1 MFVNELAQIKE
12 SEDKADQLKAKAKT
26 DSRKI
31 LEDANN
37 KADEIVTQA
46 ENLAKADFDSLIKM
60 GQELSNTQYD
70 EYIEQTKIQCKQMI
84 DNAKSKQESVVDM
97 IAERIVSS
105 SVNS

>member
-1 MFVNELAQIKE
+1 
-12 SEDKADQLKAKAKT
+12 
-26 DSRKI
+26 
-31 LEDANN
+31 
-37 KADEIVTQA
+37 
-46 ENLAKADFDSLIKM
+46 M

-84 DNAKSKQESVVDM
+84 DNAKSKQESVVEM